1 MTAGVLVAIVAYVG
15 VGLATHWVIDQM
27 REGPTAP
34 PRFAILGWPITVAT
48 IIAGIFVLWAVRQ
61 EIPTGG
67 EP

>member
-15 VGLATHWVIDQM
+15 VGLGVHWAIEHT
-27 REGPTAP
+27 REGRTTP

-61 EIPTGG
+61 EIPTG
-67 EP
+67 EDP